1 MTYLIKIGR
10 EAMVEKLIAYGNK
23 NFSLSAS
30 VGNPSQYNCGVY
42 SPQKD

>member
-10 EAMVEKLIAYGNK
+10 EAMDEKLIAYGNK

-30 VGNPSQYNCGVY
+30 VDFVRTSLDYY
-42 SPQKD
+42 KEYE